1 MTNGLKIGKIL
12 IMRTFYIYLII
23 LISSI
28 IAGCAQI
35 EEKGIHVASESL
47 VTKSYGDK
55 YPIMSVYIETNDVN
69 PLNAGDYMLDD
80 GTAFFDVAEL
90 LSANIHKNFVGNQEQ
105 PTLYFNEKL
114 TDILLN
120 GGVDKYIRPLQ
131 DKGIK
136 VLLTV
141 FGDGWQN
148 IGLTNMNSTQ
158 TTQFA
163 EILAYVVEKYGLDG
177 IGFIDEHA
185 GYMDYEKIITNSFSE
200 IITKL
205 HALMPSDKLIT
216 VFDWGYTNTIN
227 SAAAACIDYAYHGYF
242 GSYYM
247 YSSITG
253 MSATPERW
261 SASSFNLG
269 NSNSASTASNYA
281 SRTLNDGYGAMMFFT
296 LRTRNDNNPLSL
308 FNAIAGELWG
318 MSVSCDN
325 GNRSRDIGSVPS
337 GYTITYDMVK

>member
-90 LSANIHKNFVGNQEQ
+90 LSANIH
-105 PTLYFNEKL
+105 
-114 TDILLN
+114 ILN

-296 LRTRNDNNPLSL
+296 LRPRNDNNPLSL